1 MEIIYVFKLN
11 LNCKV
16 LSVKKKQKQRKQ
28 KVSLFDAGICGV
40 SCSFECFF
48 FCCFFFHFDLIPSE
62 KRPPFPSPSVSCLF
76 SMFGFDIFIWTT
88 SRTWLFQ
95 GSWLDRSTDGFMC
108 HRSIKRIYCNIPVI
122 DHTRATL
129 STVFGDQLQFTW
141 CPETPFGHTSHWF
154 WPFLCST
161 DWLIGSRGAFLLVFL
176 NKKLES
182 FPVYASVAVDLSTV
196 ELTRMKENKTN
207 VTMLLAR
214 INLNSIAP

>member
-129 STVFGDQLQFTW
+129 STVFGDQLQFT
-141 CPETPFGHTSHWF
+141 
-154 WPFLCST
+154 
-161 DWLIGSRGAFLLVFL
+161 
-176 NKKLES
+176 
-182 FPVYASVAVDLSTV
+182 
-196 ELTRMKENKTN
+196 
-207 VTMLLAR
+207 
-214 INLNSIAP
+214 